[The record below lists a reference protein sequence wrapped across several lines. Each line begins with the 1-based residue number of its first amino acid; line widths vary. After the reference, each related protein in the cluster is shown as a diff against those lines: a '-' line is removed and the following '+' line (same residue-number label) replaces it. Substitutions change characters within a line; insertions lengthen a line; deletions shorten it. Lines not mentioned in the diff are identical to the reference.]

1 MSLRLAI
8 LGLDPIQRDWLDAVA
23 ALAGTGEIEIHGI
36 GHRSIAAAK
45 DIASVLKLPG
55 GSAAGARAI
64 PTYDDLR
71 LLLKDAAPQV
81 ILLDRPPNVTID
93 FLLACVE
100 QNIGILS
107 LGRRWSRLPRP
118 RPWRRISRRART
130 CCISGRGLRMPRHR
144 SIVHRRMILCGRSVL
159 QRQVGWG

>member
-1 MSLRLAI
+1 
-8 LGLDPIQRDWLDAVA
+8 
-23 ALAGTGEIEIHGI
+23 
-36 GHRSIAAAK
+36 HRSIAAAK

-107 LGRRWSRLPRP
+107 LGPPVESFAEAQALAAHLSPRSHLLYIWP
-118 RPWRRISRRART
+118 RFA
-130 CCISGRGLRMPRHR
+130 
-144 SIVHRRMILCGRSVL
+144 
-159 QRQVGWG
+159 